1 MESRIRGML
10 SWSFPFGV
18 STSHIGQVVI
28 RRTGS
33 CLRAIANA
41 LDASSQSLRFF
52 ARIPRTCQVIW
63 LGMSFFTA
71 RRAIASAS
79 SRLGTE
85 EAVGGS
91 GRDECSVRALIASVS
106 PWLGNFFKMVS
117 ATFNPFLYCF
127 SSYWVCSRYH
137 LSMQWVLEHS
147 CCTYE

>member
-1 MESRIRGML
+1 M
-10 SWSFPFGV
+10 V
-18 STSHIGQVVI
+18 SKTSQIDHVTVH
-28 RRTGS
+28 TGS

-63 LGMSFFTA
+63 LVISFFTA

-79 SRLGTE
+79 SRLGME
-85 EAVGGS
+85 DAVGGS
-91 GRDECSVRALIASVS
+91 GRDEWSVRALIASVS

-117 ATFNPFLYCF
+117 ATFNPFLYCL
-127 SSYWVCSRYH
+127 SSYCVCRRY
-137 LSMQWVLEHS
+137 LSMQWVWERG